1 MSSPAKK
8 IATVEDRRAVIALM
22 AIGVGAV
29 VIGIMHLLLV
39 PGHAAAML
47 IGYSKEGPSLY
58 PLTVQNVMWLAF
70 FGCLGEVYV
79 RHVTATRE
87 SSQLSQKYL
96 PEDSTTILQAD
107 DLKEIYRNVK
117 SKPGASECFLPRL
130 IQRCILQFQTSSS
143 VEQSAS
149 LLNTSVEMFVH
160 EIDLRYN
167 MLRYLTWL
175 MPTLGFIG
183 TVVGIGLA
191 LNYAGDPANV
201 KDPLLLTT
209 VTGRLAVSFDATF
222 LALVMTGIVL
232 LFQNIVQS
240 KEEHALN
247 LAAQYC
253 LDNLINRL
261 YVVK

>member
-1 MSSPAKK
+1 MNSEAKISTLEGRRHIVAF
-8 IATVEDRRAVIALM
+8 IAIGIGIVVIAIL
-22 AIGVGAV
+22 
-29 VIGIMHLLLV
+29 HLLLA
-39 PGHAAAML
+39 PSHAAAMIL
-47 IGYSKEGPSLY
+47 GHGGQSPY

-70 FGCLGEVYV
+70 FGALGEVYV
-79 RHVTATRE
+79 RYVTAKAE
-87 SSQLSQKYL
+87 SSQLREKFL
-96 PEDSTTILQAD
+96 PEDDTTVLQAD
-107 DLKEIYRNVK
+107 DLKEIFRKVRN
-117 SKPGASECFLPRL
+117 SPGARTCFLPRL
-130 IQRCILQFQTSSS
+130 IERCILQFQTSSS
-143 VEQSAS
+143 IDQAAS

-183 TVVGIGLA
+183 TVIGIGLA
-191 LNYAGDPANV
+191 LSYAGEPGRMQDPT
-201 KDPLLLTT
+201 LLTT
-209 VTGRLAVSFDATF
+209 VTSRLAVSFDATF

-240 KEEHALN
+240 KEEHSLN

>member
-1 MSSPAKK
+1 VSA
-8 IATVEDRRAVIALM
+8 ATQTRTLEHRRHIVAL
-22 AIGVGAV
+22 ISLGVGAA
-29 VIGIMHLLLV
+29 VIGILHLLLA
-39 PGHAAAML
+39 PSHAAAMIL
-47 IGYSKEGPSLY
+47 GHGGQSPY

-70 FGCLGEVYV
+70 FGALGEVYV
-79 RHVTATRE
+79 RYVTATAE
-87 SSQLSQKYL
+87 SSQLGKKYL
-96 PEDSTTILQAD
+96 PEDDTTVLQAD
-107 DLKEIYRNVK
+107 DLKEIYRKVR
-117 SKPGASECFLPRL
+117 ASSAGEKCFLPRL
-130 IQRCILQFQTSSS
+130 IERCILQFQTSSS
-143 VEQSAS
+143 IEQSAT

-183 TVVGIGLA
+183 TVIGIGLA
-191 LNYAGDPANV
+191 LSYAGEPGRMQDPA
-201 KDPLLLTT
+201 LLTT

-253 LDNLINRL
+253 IDNLINRL